1 MKPTAT
7 LLSAA
12 LIAAFT
18 LLAPAAETQKRPT
31 RFWNL
36 TKHTIFELRLAPAGT
51 SNWGAD
57 QCRNDKDGSVDPDER
72 LRITGITSGQ
82 YDATQSLGFT
92 YVGSMRYVILPQVMR
107 KMLAPLL
114 NQFIVL
120 IKESA
125 LVAYIGAL
133 DVMHRGDMVATEY
146 ARPLEAYTVVAG
158 TYFVMCFLAS
168 RSAHYVGARFSFP
181 E

>member
-82 YDATQSLGFT
+82 YDAKFFDVTG
-92 YVGSMRYVILPQVMR
+92 R
-107 KMLAPLL
+107 KCTVRNVEIETGTIFA
-114 NQFIVL
+114 IEEKDL
-120 IKESA
+120 ISC
-125 LVAYIGAL
+125 
-133 DVMHRGDMVATEY
+133 DH
-146 ARPLEAYTVVAG
+146 
-158 TYFVMCFLAS
+158 
-168 RSAHYVGARFSFP
+168 
-181 E
+181 